1 MQTTW
6 VDWLQNQTGQ
16 YTQALVQDFGVELIH
31 SGVREDLGLT
41 GRVYFLNN
49 QHDQCERRVNSR
61 SI

>member
-31 SGVREDLGLT
+31 IGVREDLGLT

-49 QHDQCERRVNSR
+49 QHDQCEM
-61 SI
+61 